1 MNFSKFNNHYWT
13 PDGVIKSFHLDVPNS
28 IAEIELSVHKREIGK
43 ALSNSTNDK
52 ELVPCTVRLTF
63 RYLIEVS
70 LFDKFPSD
78 GYYVQFITGYNENG
92 GEVCLSINLLDN
104 SSHVYE
110 RPNWVIRAKR
120 VSWQEI

>member
-1 MNFSKFNNHYWT
+1 MNFSKFNNLYWT
-13 PDGVIKSFHLDVPNS
+13 RDGVIKSFHLDIPNS

-52 ELVPCTVRLTF
+52 ELLPCNVRLTF

-78 GYYVQFITGYNENG
+78 GYYVEFITGYNING
-92 GEVCLSINLLDN
+92 GEVCLSINLFDN

>member
-13 PDGVIKSFHLDVPNS
+13 PDGVIKSFHLDVPKS

-52 ELVPCTVRLTF
+52 ELLPCNVRLTF

-78 GYYVQFITGYNENG
+78 GYYVEFITGYNING
-92 GEVCLSINLLDN
+92 GEVCLF
-104 SSHVYE
+104 Y
-110 RPNWVIRAKR
+110 
-120 VSWQEI
+120 